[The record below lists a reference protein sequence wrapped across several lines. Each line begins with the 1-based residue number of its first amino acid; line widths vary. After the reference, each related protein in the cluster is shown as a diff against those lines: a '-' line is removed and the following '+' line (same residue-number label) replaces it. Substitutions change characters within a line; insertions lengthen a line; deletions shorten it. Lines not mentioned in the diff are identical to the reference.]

1 MIVDF
6 GDMKAYCLFPGG
18 ESGNP
23 GSKFYDDMIDKWAK
37 GEYYMAK
44 FEPKEQLEKEKLFK
58 LVASH
63 E

>member
-37 GEYYMAK
+37 GEYYVAK

-58 LVASH
+58 LVADK
-63 E
+63 